1 MSAILSTRRDFL
13 KSAGRVAG
21 AAVAAGWL
29 PPRAGSAAG
38 AESAAESAG
47 AKPRAIRLGGPVFSA
62 PKDPEEL
69 ALAHR
74 KLGYRAA
81 YCPAWA

>member
-1 MSAILSTRRDFL
+1 MSAIPSTRRGFL
-13 KSAGRVAG
+13 SSVGGVVG

-29 PPRAGSAAG
+29 HARAGSAA
-38 AESAAESAG
+38 AAESG
-47 AKPRAIRLGGPVFSA
+47 RAKPKAIRLGGPVFNA
-62 PKDPEEL
+62 PQDPEEL